1 MIDLDFYTNLPSG
14 ELAKAPFR
22 ILVLN
27 YYHHTMDM
35 SVANYSSRTKII
47 IIPQEPKLPIVSEN
61 WCGCGE
67 TKIVGFNDEGCPILS
82 WHGYEYVTSDKEVI
96 ESRTIYLENPYLSHE
111 EVSMSYEYCKLDAL
125 DVMSTYRDE
134 VRKYQK
140 ARPVVNNEV
149 EDNKEIATKSL
160 WYAIKEKGF
169 VGFYPT
175 YALMMS
181 CKNWASF
188 TITDWDVFAKI
199 MQEAIKAGCFDVQ
212 NDYGIGNLVQVLR
225 VNPEEEVYKRVPAL
239 KEAVEKMA
247 ANGNEVAQ
255 MMLDYGVEYIEKIS
269 REDSE
274 LKHYTLTIE
283 GEKDEWIEKYYC
295 QLFDDEIVAGTTI
308 DLGEYGTATI
318 ASIGDDTIDFV
329 WQNKTYHLKEDF
341 YKNILSPIK
350 TQSGEE
356 IDFTVRFYKQNLWT
370 LLKDSIS
377 YITFDQVSSIE
388 GKKGCISLKKECALR
403 LVQKLIDKGDKD
415 LEALAYAM
423 KENEEWKC
431 FDFDGELRYLLQ

>member
-1 MIDLDFYTNLPSG
+1 MIELDFYTDLPSG
-14 ELAKAPFR
+14 EEAKAPFR

-61 WCGCGE
+61 WCGCGA
-67 TKIVGFNDEGCPILS
+67 TQIVGFNDKGCPILS
-82 WHGYEYVTSDKEVI
+82 WRGYEYVASDTEVI
-96 ESRTIYLENPYLSHE
+96 ESRTVYLDNPYLSHE
-111 EVSMSYEYCKLDAL
+111 EVSMSYEYCEIDAIN
-125 DVMSTYRDE
+125 VVKTYLDE

-140 ARPVVNNEV
+140 ARPVVNSEV

-160 WYAIKEKGF
+160 LYAIKEKGF
-169 VGFYPT
+169 VGLYPT

-199 MQEAIKAGCFDVQ
+199 MQEAIKAGCFDVR
-212 NDYGIGNLVQVLR
+212 NDYGIANLIQVLR
-225 VNPEEEVYKRVPAL
+225 ANLQEEVYKRMPFL

-247 ANGNEVAQ
+247 ANGNEIAQ
-255 MMLDYGVEYIEKIS
+255 MMLECGVEYIEKTS

-274 LKHYTLTIE
+274 LKHYTLMVE
-283 GEKDEWIEKYYC
+283 GEEDEFKEHYYN
-295 QLFDDEIVAGTTI
+295 LLVDDDIVAGTTI
-308 DLGEYGTATI
+308 DLGEYGQ
-318 ASIGDDTIDFV
+318 ASIAAVGDDAIDFV
-329 WQNKTYHLKEDF
+329 WQNETYHIKDNFYRAILKPFVGDNG
-341 YKNILSPIK
+341 K
-350 TQSGEE
+350 E
-356 IDFTVRFYKQNLWT
+356 IDFTVRYYKQNLWK
-370 LLKDSIS
+370 LLCDTIFSVELS
-377 YITFDQVSSIE
+377 QVSSIE
-388 GKKGCISLKKECALR
+388 EKKATIPQKKEGALR

-423 KENEEWKC
+423 RENEDWKC
-431 FDFDGELRYLLQ
+431 FGIDGELRYLLK